1 MGFICKCSMR
11 LSCFVVFCCDIYID
25 SGRLKPKILP
35 VGLILFLCERFF
47 YTNDH
52 IPSGTDEFCRGSY
65 RLIDENTG
73 EIRRQVSVSNNTM
86 LPKVFIGGSCY
97 GYMAG
102 PKGWHLGYI
111 SEEDFWNGD
120 FSKAIPFNAIE

>member
-1 MGFICKCSMR
+1 MKKRAVKKCENIFSQPLILFMAFFPFIYFVDKWAHSPYPMGFICKCSMR

-52 IPSGTDEFCRGSY
+52 
-65 RLIDENTG
+65 
-73 EIRRQVSVSNNTM
+73 
-86 LPKVFIGGSCY
+86 
-97 GYMAG
+97 
-102 PKGWHLGYI
+102 
-111 SEEDFWNGD
+111 
-120 FSKAIPFNAIE
+120 FS